1 MKIDKLDDRRIPP
14 MTDKNANPH
23 KAAGVEFQKILEEIQ
38 ANQAAKTQK
47 LSEAGS
53 ASGGGRS
60 RGALGRYILSRLFL
74 NSEIP
79 SRPGVDPSRLRIRCS
94 VLNVLEEYRNALADP
109 KVSLKDLYPLI
120 QTLSSGMPGMNEGAE
135 NLPTNDPLKK
145 ILGEIGVLA
154 AVEVER
160 FNRGDYV
167 S

>member
-1 MKIDKLDDRRIPP
+1 MKIDKLDDLTNLL
-14 MTDKNANPH
+14 MTDKKANPH
-23 KAAGVEFQKILEEIQ
+23 KAGGVEFQKILEEIQ
-38 ANQAAKTQK
+38 ANQAAETQK

-53 ASGGGRS
+53 ASGRAGGPEGPLGAYSFPPLPEFGNSIQARGRS
-60 RGALGRYILSRLFL
+60 LQDA
-74 NSEIP
+74 
-79 SRPGVDPSRLRIRCS
+79 DQ
-94 VLNVLEEYRNALADP
+94 VLKVLEEYRTALADP